1 MHFQLPPP
9 LSALLFLAAA
19 GLLAVLAGV
28 AVIAAVTGNSRLAS
42 AVEAAARWLF
52 AGRGLA
58 AKAAGAA
65 GALCGCYLLLLFGFS
80 LASHDQ
86 SLAPGE
92 EKYFCEMDCHLA
104 YSVVSAEYLPSV
116 GASPSVAPTQGI
128 FLRVT
133 VRTRFDE
140 TTISPERPRDAPLV
154 RMPRTL
160 FLVDEA
166 GRRYPVSSEGE
177 RALVRSGQAGT
188 PMWHA
193 LIPGQSYTTEFVFD
207 VPGKIRS
214 PRLLVTSPAVPEWMG
229 RLMIGGEESF
239 LHAKVYQSL
248 PAPATDGSAAGD

>member
-42 AVEAAARWLF
+42 AVEGAARWLF
-52 AGRGLA
+52 AGRGLG

-65 GALCGCYLLLLFGFS
+65 GALCGCYLLLLVGFS
-80 LASHDQ
+80 LASHDRT
-86 SLAPGE
+86 LAPGQ

-104 YSVVSAEYLPSV
+104 YSVVGAEYLPTV
-116 GASPSVAPTQGI
+116 GAAPSVAPRQGI

-140 TTISPERPRDAPLV
+140 ATISPQRPRDAPLV

-160 FLVDEA
+160 LLVDEE
-166 GRRYPVSSEGE
+166 GRRYPVSAEGE
-177 RALVRSGQAGT
+177 RVLERLGQAGT

-193 LIPGQSYTTEFVFD
+193 LVPGQSYTTEFLFD
-207 VPGKIRS
+207 VPGRIRS

-229 RLMIGGEESF
+229 RLMIGGEDSF
-239 LHAKVYQSL
+239 LHAKVYQAL
-248 PAPATDGSAAGD
+248 PAPGTEGSAAGD

>member
-1 MHFQLPPP
+1 MHFQIPPP

-19 GLLAVLAGV
+19 GLLAVLVGL
-28 AVIAAVTGNSRLAS
+28 AVIAAALGNTRLAGAVS
-42 AVEAAARWLF
+42 AVTNWLF
-52 AGRGLA
+52 AGRGLV

-65 GALCGCYLLLLFGFS
+65 GTVCACYLLLLFGFS
-80 LASHDQ
+80 LASHERT
-86 SLAPGE
+86 LGPGE

-104 YSVVSAEYLPSV
+104 YSVVGAEYVPSV
-116 GASPSVAPTQGI
+116 GTSPSVAPRQAV

-160 FLVDEA
+160 ILVDEE
-166 GRRYPVSSEGE
+166 GRQYPVSSEGE
-177 RALVRSGQAGT
+177 EALARSGQAGT
-188 PMWHA
+188 PMWRA
-193 LIPGQSYTTEFVFD
+193 LVPGQSYTTEFVFD
-207 VPGKIRS
+207 LPGKIRS

-239 LHAKVYQSL
+239 FHAKVYQSL
-248 PAPATDGSAAGD
+248 PARGTEGSAAGD

>member
-19 GLLAVLAGV
+19 GLLAVLAGLALI
-28 AVIAAVTGNSRLAS
+28 AVVIGNTRLAS
-42 AVEAAARWLF
+42 AVEAAAHWLF
-52 AGRGLA
+52 AGRGLG

-80 LASHDQ
+80 LASHD
-86 SLAPGE
+86 STLAPGE

-104 YSVVSAEYLPSV
+104 YSVVGAEYLSSV
-116 GASPSVAPTQGI
+116 GSSPSVAPRQGI

-229 RLMIGGEESF
+229 RLLIGAEDSF

-248 PAPATDGSAAGD
+248 PAPGPDGSAAGD